1 MVAFTQ
7 SPLEVDL
14 KFPTDRGVVVRA
26 AVAIRDTVAFLAVV
40 TNGHVRFSR
49 VPAETALTTLVD
61 VLPSRPLARGTL
73 VTLPTVEVHGAV
85 LAAMARGMYGG
96 IDNTGDTDLDHDAVV
111 AAELV
116 RRGVAVADARLF
128 VRLASAHRL
137 RAAEFGVTRRD
148 RALVRRRCPRVVR
161 VIDTR
166 AGRAVTHERGDYTLA
181 APGDG
186 PTVVR
191 ALTELCDAEP
201 DRLGGNRLG

>member
-1 MVAFTQ
+1 MVAFTR
-7 SPLEVDL
+7 SPLEVDMTL
-14 KFPTDRGVVVRA
+14 SAGRGAVVRA
-26 AVAIRDTVAFLAVV
+26 AVAVHDSAAFLAVV
-40 TNGHVRFSR
+40 TNGHVRLRR

-85 LAAMARGMYGG
+85 LVAMERGMHGD
-96 IDNTGDTDLDHDAVV
+96 IGDTGVDHDAVV

-166 AGRAVTHERGDYTLA
+166 AGRGVTHERGDYTLA

>member
-14 KFPTDRGVVVRA
+14 KFPAGRGVVVRA
-26 AVAIRDTVAFLAVV
+26 AVAVHDSVAFLAVV

-61 VLPSRPLARGTL
+61 VLPYRPLARGTL
-73 VTLPTVEVHGAV
+73 VTLPTAEVHGAV
-85 LAAMARGMYGG
+85 LVAMERGMS
-96 IDNTGDTDLDHDAVV
+96 GDPDVDHDAIV

-116 RRGVAVADARLF
+116 RRGVAVTDARLF

-148 RALVRRRCPRVVR
+148 RTLVRRRCPRVVR

-191 ALTELCDAEP
+191 ALTGLCDAEP